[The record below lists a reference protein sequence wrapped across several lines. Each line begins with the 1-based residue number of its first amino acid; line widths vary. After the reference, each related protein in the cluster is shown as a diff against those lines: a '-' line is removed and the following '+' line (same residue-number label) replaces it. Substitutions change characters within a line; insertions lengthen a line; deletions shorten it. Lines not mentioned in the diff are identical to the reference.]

1 MIKKSGIIFAIIL
14 IGGLQSALSQTDGST
29 SNLEYTMTNEESIML
44 FGGFVIVIIGI
55 FLFLARDSILRR
67 KTSYDKE
74 EFESKKDKTFEKYH
88 SGWTDDYIDF
98 TYTRPTED
106 DEEFRKAAKNST
118 LPDYYKILGISQSAT
133 QEEIKKRYRELAKK
147 LHPDKSK
154 GEKTNEA
161 MAEINK
167 AYEILSQKER
177 KETYDKHLDVT

>member
-1 MIKKSGIIFAIIL
+1 MKEISIFVFTAIF
-14 IGGLQSALSQTDGST
+14 IGGFQGTMAQTDSPT
-29 SNLEYTMTNEESIML
+29 SNLEYAMTTEENILL
-44 FGGFVIVIIGI
+44 FGGFAIAVLGI

-88 SGWTDDYIDF
+88 SGWTDDYVDF
-98 TYTRPTED
+98 SHTRYTED
-106 DEEFRKAAKNST
+106 DAEFSKAAKDST
-118 LPDYYKILGISQSAT
+118 LPDYYKVLGIPQSAS

-154 GEKTNEA
+154 GEKTDEA

-167 AYEILSQKER
+167 AYEILSKRER
-177 KETYDKHLDVT
+177 KEKYDKHLRTD